1 MQSGGSRAFRI
12 ETARL
17 VLRCWEPADAGLMK
31 DAVDTSLDHLR
42 PWMPWAE
49 AEPST
54 LEQKRQL
61 LTRFAED
68 FARGDDAVYG
78 IFEPDER
85 RVVGGTGLHPRL
97 DSNAREIGYW
107 IRADAVGHG
116 LGSESTAALTRVAF
130 EVDGV
135 ERVEIHCDP
144 ANVRSAAIPRRL
156 GYEQADELD
165 GNGHFVFRMPR
176 DAYPGS
182 PPANAPAQAYDEAGA
197 RVL

>member
-1 MQSGGSRAFRI
+1 MQNGGSRAFRI
-12 ETARL
+12 ETPRLVIRCWDADDARL
-17 VLRCWEPADAGLMK
+17 LK

-49 AEPST
+49 GEPTT
-54 LEQKRQL
+54 LDQKRQL
-61 LTRFAED
+61 LARFAED

-97 DSNAREIGYW
+97 DGNAREIGYW
-107 IRADAVGHG
+107 IRAGATGRG
-116 LGSESTAALTRVAF
+116 LAGESTAALTRVAF

-135 ERVEIHCDP
+135 DRMEIHCDP
-144 ANVRSAAIPRRL
+144 ANARSVAIPRRL
-156 GYEQADELD
+156 GYELADGLD
-165 GNGHFVFRMPR
+165 GNGHLVFRMLR
-176 DAYPGS
+176 AAYPGS
-182 PPANAPAQAYDEAGA
+182 PTATATAHAYDDAGA